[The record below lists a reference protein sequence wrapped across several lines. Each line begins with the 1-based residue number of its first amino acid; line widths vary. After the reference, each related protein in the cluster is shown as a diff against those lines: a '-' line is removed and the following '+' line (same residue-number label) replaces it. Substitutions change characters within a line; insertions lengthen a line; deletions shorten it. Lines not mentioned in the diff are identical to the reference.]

1 MKELLLKVISPI
13 LVQFLNCTLN
23 YALLPGIIPF
33 LTCGH
38 NLTFWFTLL
47 ISFSNVLGRFISTF
61 YQNTD
66 HLLPFL
72 TFVMVILFALG
83 MFLASSDVTTK
94 KDSLNEI
101 FAGIGV
107 ALFAAL
113 NGYIESLVF
122 LVPSRILERESEGSR
137 EMALQAVGVFGQ
149 VGAFIGTLSTA
160 GLVSG
165 SAIFHQC

>member
-1 MKELLLKVISPI
+1 
-13 LVQFLNCTLN
+13 
-23 YALLPGIIPF
+23 
-33 LTCGH
+33 
-38 NLTFWFTLL
+38 
-47 ISFSNVLGRFISTF
+47 
-61 YQNTD
+61 
-66 HLLPFL
+66 
-72 TFVMVILFALG
+72 MVILFALG

-122 LVPSRILERESEGSR
+122 LVPSRILERETEGSR